1 MTATLIAREKNRVS
15 LRLAFT
21 AEELREACGSA
32 PTAQAVLTAVKT
44 EGKEQLQRMGL
55 HTMADPEVDLNG
67 EQLSAVVT
75 ALCLPALTQADYQ
88 GLPLREPEKY
98 GSEQEREERIWI
110 QLLEELMKRVDFDLP
125 EFMYENEVRQLVSGL
140 FQQMR
145 YDAMAQGKILDTVG
159 PQAEEYIRQ
168 AQEAAVWEIKRDILI
183 DALLKAVPVEV
194 TGKDLQAEGEAIAQ
208 RQNTTLDEVRNLF
221 GKDLAQRPAGE
232 EGIEITVGLGGKNDI
247 KGTKR
252 LSPWAYTSPRQ
263 DVLAICQLIAFWETA
278 LTVANEE
285 RGKEKPV
292 AYPGPFG
299 ALASISVL
307 RCAGMHGIG

>member
-21 AEELREACGSA
+21 AEGLREACGSA

-125 EFMYENEVRQLVSGL
+125 ESMYENEVRQLATGL
-140 FQQMR
+140 FQQVR

-221 GKDLAQRPAGE
+221 GKDLSLLHRDLQVRK
-232 EGIEITVGLGGKNDI
+232 VLKLLWD
-247 KGTKR
+247 
-252 LSPWAYTSPRQ
+252 WA
-263 DVLAICQLIAFWETA
+263 
-278 LTVANEE
+278 
-285 RGKEKPV
+285 EKTT
-292 AYPGPFG
+292 
-299 ALASISVL
+299 
-307 RCAGMHGIG
+307 